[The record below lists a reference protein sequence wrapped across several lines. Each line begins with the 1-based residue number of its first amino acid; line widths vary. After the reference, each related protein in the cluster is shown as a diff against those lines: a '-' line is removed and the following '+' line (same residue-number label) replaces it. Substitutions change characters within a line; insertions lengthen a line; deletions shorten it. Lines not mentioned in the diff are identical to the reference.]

1 MGRAREARAGSRDSA
16 LDAEISV
23 QVAEPQGADRD
34 PSQHLP
40 LVRAA
45 AAAALRAAGAGDA
58 FLSVTLLDDAAI
70 GELNAAHLGHQGPTD
85 VISFRLDGPDRRV
98 EGDVYVGHEAAARA
112 AAAEGVPWEEELA
125 RLTVHGVLHV
135 VGHDHAAGPE
145 RTAGA
150 MWKLQESVVAQV
162 MRAGAGTDPGEGGP

>member
-1 MGRAREARAGSRDSA
+1 M
-16 LDAEISV
+16 

-34 PSQHLP
+34 PSPHLP

-70 GELNAAHLGHQGPTD
+70 AELNAAHLGHEGATD
-85 VISFRLDGPDRRV
+85 VISFRFDGPDERV

-112 AAAEGVPWEEELA
+112 AEEEGVAWEEELA

-135 VGHDHAAGPE
+135 IGHDHAAGPE
-145 RTAGA
+145 RTSGA
-150 MWKLQESVVAQV
+150 MWELQESVVAQV
-162 MRAGAGTDPGEGGP
+162 MRAVDGVDGGEAGP